1 MAVHEA
7 ILCQIYLDV
16 KDVFLLL
23 CWTRPLR
30 TPTFS
35 FSLKTNR
42 PAAEGMADILEAIED
57 N

>member
-1 MAVHEA
+1 MAVLEA

-23 CWTRPLR
+23 CWTHPLW
-30 TPTFS
+30 TPTFFF
-35 FSLKTNR
+35 FSLKTNTWT
-42 PAAEGMADILEAIED
+42 EGMADILEAIED